1 MWVWRFACLVAG
13 AGAAR
18 PSGGSYRG
26 VASAAFEDKPGAIA
40 PASPELVFEMRS
52 IARFWLFLGFVG
64 LTGYGS
70 SVLLKNNR
78 LEQDFD
84 VSRSLKLVA
93 VKLHKEKV
101 FMQTVCGAILFGLAD
116 VLGQFVPSYHE
127 KSNLQD
133 GYKIGGWDWRYT
145 VAVVTSACVFQ
156 VAILGRFYDYCD
168 QRLGPATTWQTATV
182 KMIKMQGA
190 FILAYLPLAVF
201 FFALLMCFIF
211 VSFADSTENCGA
223 SALAGAP
230 RNLGSSVLM
239 AAQLW
244 PGDYLHSMAFWPPS
258 HLINYVLIQRWSPN
272 FRPIFDGVVVLSWNA
287 YVLAGGAKREAV
299 GPTLFGAAPGAT
311 DKIGPSL
318 DCSKYSAAA
327 LRQRIFGALGELAAK
342 SKEGLI
348 QFWYFICRTSGS
360 SWKWLKHGCNWLRQH
375 VLALVVFVFSSLC
388 WLVAFVLYSIAFALL
403 WILTGLRI
411 TLYWLLAIIK
421 GAVMIF
427 FSILDFIKKCMVVW
441 WFLPDVETLCAGCY
455 YCVLWPKEGQWPKQ
469 ICGPAPAF
477 NAWVSPFCP
486 HCY

>member
-64 LTGYGS
+64 LTGA
-70 SVLLKNNR
+70 
-78 LEQDFD
+78 
-84 VSRSLKLVA
+84 LVA
-93 VKLHKEKV
+93 EPSFSYRILEARGREAS
-101 FMQTVCGAILFGLAD
+101 QGAERT
-116 VLGQFVPSYHE
+116 HE
-127 KSNLQD
+127 RNGD

-239 AAQLW
+239 AAQ
-244 PGDYLHSMAFWPPS
+244 F

-287 YVLAGGAKREAV
+287 YVLAGGAKREERCAV

-327 LRQRIFGALGELAAK
+327 LRQRIFGALGWAPAK

-375 VLALVVFVFSSLC
+375 VTLGLLC